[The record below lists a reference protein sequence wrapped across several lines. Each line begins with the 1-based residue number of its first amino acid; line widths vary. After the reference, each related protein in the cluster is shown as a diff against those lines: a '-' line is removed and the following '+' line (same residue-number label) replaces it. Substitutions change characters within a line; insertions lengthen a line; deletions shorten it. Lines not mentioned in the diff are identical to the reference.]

1 MTNHYNSQHANGIIY
16 YTDDGGWWQRHTDAP
31 ESERQPVLLL
41 DVLVGVSDTERSS
54 VLAEHDRIVA
64 ESMTTLHGTIRHAL
78 NAEPEPAA
86 RLFDPATSH
95 AAARSVNRDRLRDT
109 QRAILTMLV
118 MRGGMTDEEIAK
130 AWAANMSEQVSPS
143 GLRTRRS
150 ELVNTGRVK
159 DSGERRKLAT
169 GRSAIVWV
177 AA

>member
-16 YTDDGGWWQRHTDAP
+16 YTDDGGWWKRRTDAP
-31 ESERQPVLLL
+31 EFDRQPVLLL

-78 NAEPEPAA
+78 NSEPAPAA

-118 MRGGMTDEEIAK
+118 MRGGMTDDEIAT
-130 AWAANMSEQVSPS
+130 AWAANMTEQVSPS